1 MNHPTIKKRSCLMA
15 TLLYTLA
22 FILLLLVFYCF
33 FIILQ
38 LALFN
43 LIMLVVMAVA
53 WYKLLGIARAIISRV
68 LDNGRKADFKKWIK
82 ELKDLQWLK
91 DKSIEIQENDEGR
104 WIEIH
109 LNETADD
116 RDDGIPEEDNEDD

>member
-1 MNHPTIKKRSCLMA
+1 MA

-82 ELKDLQWLK
+82 ELKDLQCLK

-116 RDDGIPEEDNEDD
+116 RDEGILEEENEDD